1 MGAYEKIAKILRADQ
16 DTFKDTTMR
25 LEAVTGRKGI
35 VERIA
40 EENEILI
47 RDRLDKLG
55 LGRKVGAKDVYD
67 ALISK
72 IEADDH
78 KLFELMGR
86 PAASDRECCDREL
99 TKARAVVNPPLGFFM
114 KLDKAA
120 EFVRR
125 EPPRNVMKAL
135 GYASVNDLIEKE
147 DIYNI
152 YAALRFVEGSE
163 WLNGTFFK
171 QYESLKPSD
180 FEFREFVSRA
190 MDERW
195 VRLSE
200 GFVKKKYH
208 NLSHLKELGFI
219 FSLPVTLGISGEL
232 LRSFTLSLHYYNEV
246 AFYSY
251 LFAMYAE
258 HEPQNFASN
267 IISLLRGDALD
278 KRLPLSEKS
287 QWLVIPRYFAK
298 DDPND
303 WRLFEPHINPE
314 ALHWERAERNL
325 DTLPMDFSFW
335 TDLNWVGDEFPT
347 GAGIDVRVSFNLVD
361 TVMSLVKQKELI
373 KYLYHHEEAL
383 WNKIY
388 TSYFSE
394 KEMEEM
400 MRKHIIRGWFEI

>member
-16 DTFKDTTMR
+16 DTFKDATMR

-35 VERIA
+35 IERIA

-55 LGRKVGAKDVYD
+55 LGRKVGAKDIYD

-278 KRLPLSEKS
+278 KRLPSSEKS

-347 GAGIDVRVSFNLVD
+347 TAGIDVRVSFNLVD

-373 KYLYHHEEAL
+373 KYLYHHEESL

>member
-1 MGAYEKIAKILRADQ
+1 MNAHEKIAKILRSDI
-16 DTFKDTTMR
+16 DTIKKATNR
-25 LEAVTGRKGI
+25 LEAVTGKKNVI
-35 VERIA
+35 ENIA
-40 EENEILI
+40 EENEVLI

-55 LGRKVGAKDVYD
+55 LGRKVGAKEVYD

-72 IEADDH
+72 IEADDN
-78 KLFELMGR
+78 KLFEMFGH
-86 PAASDRECCDREL
+86 PSPSDRACCDREL
-99 TKARAVVNPPLGFFM
+99 IKARAIVNPPLGFFM
-114 KLDKAA
+114 KLEKAV
-120 EFVRR
+120 EFIKR
-125 EPPRNVMKAL
+125 EPPQNVMRAL
-135 GYASVNDLIEKE
+135 GFSSVDDLLEKE

-163 WLNGTFFK
+163 WLNNVFFK
-171 QYESLKPSD
+171 QYEALKASD
-180 FEFREFVSRA
+180 FEFREVVSRA

-195 VRLSE
+195 VKLSE

-232 LRSFTLSLHYYNEV
+232 LRSFTLILHYHNEV
-246 AFYSY
+246 NFYSR

-258 HEPQNFASN
+258 QEPQNFASN
-267 IISLLRGDALD
+267 VISLLRGDAID
-278 KRLPLSEKS
+278 ERLPSSEKS

-303 WRLFEPHINPE
+303 WRLFEPHVNPE

-325 DTLPMDFSFW
+325 DSMPMDFSFW

-347 GAGIDVRVSFNLVD
+347 TAGIDVRVSFNLVD
-361 TVMSLVKQKELI
+361 TVMSLVKQRELV

-383 WNKIY
+383 WNKIFC
-388 TSYFSE
+388 SYLSE

-400 MRKHIIRGWFEI
+400 IQKNIIRGWFEI